1 MPDTRD
7 NRLQPSP
14 KRKTAVDKELGRR
27 VRLRRTL
34 LELSQLD
41 LARALGVTH
50 QQVQKYESG
59 STRISASRM
68 LSIAQALHVPVGW
81 FFDGLGALP
90 ADEGSTIASARAET
104 LERLISATNQNDVA
118 AAEEPAIRLLRAYY
132 SISDSELR
140 ADMLEIL
147 ANFAKKS
154 S

>member
-90 ADEGSTIASARAET
+90 AGEGSTIASARAEN